1 MEAYDP
7 EREVIYKFCLYSL
20 EAEALQEVERNFK
33 DKYQFVSSMPE
44 RGRMH
49 SIEVISV
56 KNNKAGG
63 IRKVLEYYG
72 GGMDDAVAVGDSMND
87 LEMIQECG
95 TGIVMGNGNE
105 RLKSYAD
112 YVTANIDEDGV
123 YQALAH
129 YQLLG

>member
-56 KNNKAGG
+56 KI
-63 IRKVLEYYG
+63 IRRAAFGKCWNI
-72 GGMDDAVAVGDSMND
+72 MAAAWM
-87 LEMIQECG
+87 M
-95 TGIVMGNGNE
+95 
-105 RLKSYAD
+105 RLPSA
-112 YVTANIDEDGV
+112 TA
-123 YQALAH
+123 
-129 YQLLG
+129 

>member
-1 MEAYDP
+1 
-7 EREVIYKFCLYSL
+7 
-20 EAEALQEVERNFK
+20 
-33 DKYQFVSSMPE
+33 
-44 RGRMH
+44 MH